1 MEEQS
6 KMPVMDE
13 ETARAFFQADAFVKL
28 AGIEI
33 EKITAD
39 SAVITA
45 KIGPQHLNANGFVQ
59 GGMLYTIADFAFA
72 VHANFLHPT
81 TVTQGGHINY
91 VRAAKT
97 TALTAVAKE
106 TLRSGHNTLSEVIIK
121 DDQDQIVCVCN
132 FNGFVKD
139 VDVSQIKRM
148 TKEEQ

>member
-1 MEEQS
+1 MAEQS
-6 KMPVMDE
+6 KTPVMNE

-106 TLRSGHNTLSEVIIK
+106 TLRSGFPFCTLNLRKNRDKRRAKCALSKKPTEEIRNTERYYKSTL
-121 DDQDQIVCVCN
+121 
-132 FNGFVKD
+132 
-139 VDVSQIKRM
+139 
-148 TKEEQ
+148 